1 MEKGIIETLGG
12 VLARPISTIRS
23 ICEQRPIGWAI
34 IVVLVVSLVSAV
46 AWIKPGDLEGMGLPD
61 LGMPA
66 ILVGSSIVN
75 MVTLVIFTAIYHI
88 AASVLGGR
96 GTYGGL
102 FCGSAFAGLPRIF
115 TAPLAAIGLLPIVG
129 GLLSGLGTFGVG
141 LWPLV
146 LNILAVRE
154 NYLVSTGRAILIYL
168 FALSG
173 FVCGSLLSDVS
184 YVFSC
189 KLSVQ

>member
-34 IVVLVVSLVSAV
+34 IVVLVVSLVNAIT
-46 AWIKPGDLEGMGLPD
+46 WIETGFFDPMGLPD

-66 ILVGSSIVN
+66 VLVGSLIIN
-75 MVTLVIFTAIYHI
+75 MVTLLVLTAVYHL

-129 GLLSGLGTFGVG
+129 GLLSGLGAFGIGV
-141 LWPLV
+141 WALV
-146 LNILAVRE
+146 LGILAIGE
-154 NYLVSTGRAILIYL
+154 NYLISTGRAILIYL
-168 FALSG
+168 FAPVVL
-173 FVCGSLLSDVS
+173 FVV
-184 YVFSC
+184 VF
-189 KLSVQ
+189 LVTFLMFFLVN